1 MNHAMVNLDDFGK
14 SPTSALRFISLPLR
28 RTIRTPRD
36 TRLARLEFGTFYKA
50 VCESNFYDSINLKH
64 ERLQT
69 QGVEAA
75 GVTELPVRI
84 EGIRIRDLAAFA
96 RNVASDP
103 AYADTSPTCLLR
115 AASQAANPH
124 AAPDDVA
131 LLVAYHAGRCVGYHG
146 LLPGA
151 LRTAAGLSK
160 VTWLITF
167 YVAPAFRGRGI
178 GARLVREALALGVD
192 LVTTGIT
199 RAAERAYRAAG
210 FRDLG
215 ELVCRRF
222 SVESYPRP
230 ARWLVYALICGRL
243 RDHWPVRP
251 VACISTEAVGGWEC
265 NTDAPLFPRGVDT
278 VNWMLTHPWVV
289 SRSDAAPDVP
299 AYYFSSVR
307 DLFRFEAYEV
317 GSATDKPRGAF
328 VLSATRQKG
337 KTQVKLLDGFFP
349 DPTHTAAA
357 GVIALRRGQ
366 DLLAHRIDLPLCL
379 EGFLNGSRLL
389 RRLTKRKSRLTLC
402 HPRDPESPLAC
413 CAGKIRLDYCDG
425 DSAFT

>member
-1 MNHAMVNLDDFGK
+1 MM
-14 SPTSALRFISLPLR
+14 
-28 RTIRTPRD
+28 
-36 TRLARLEFGTFYKA
+36 
-50 VCESNFYDSINLKH
+50 NFYESIDLKH

-84 EGIRIRDLAAFA
+84 EAIRIHDLTAFA
-96 RNVASDP
+96 RNVTSNP
-103 AYADTSPTCLLR
+103 AYADTAPTALLR

-131 LLVAYHAGRCVGYHG
+131 LLVATHAGRCVGYHG

-151 LRTAAGLSK
+151 LRTADGLSK
-160 VTWLITF
+160 ISWLITF
-167 YVAPAFRGRGI
+167 YVTPAFRGRGI
-178 GARLVREALALGVD
+178 GARLVRAALALNVD
-192 LVTTGIT
+192 LVATGIT

-215 ELVCRRF
+215 ELGYRRF
-222 SVESYPRP
+222 SIESYPRP

-243 RDHWPVRP
+243 RDRRPVRP
-251 VACISTEAVGGWEC
+251 VVCIPAEAVQGWERA
-265 NTDAPLFPRGVDT
+265 APLFPRDVDT

-289 SRSDAAPDVP
+289 SRPDAAPEVP

-307 DLFRFEAYEV
+307 DLFRFEAYAV
-317 GSATDKPRGAF
+317 GSATDETRGAF
-328 VLSATRQKG
+328 VLSATRRKG
-337 KTQVKLLDGFFP
+337 KTQVKLLDGFFR
-349 DPTHTAAA
+349 DPAHTAAA
-357 GVIALRRGQ
+357 GILALRRGR
-366 DLLAHRIDLPLCL
+366 DLLAHRIDLPLYM

-389 RRLTKRKSRLTLC
+389 RRLTRRKSRLTLY

-413 CAGKIRLDYCDG
+413 GAGKIRLDYCDG

>member
-1 MNHAMVNLDDFGK
+1 MV
-14 SPTSALRFISLPLR
+14 
-28 RTIRTPRD
+28 
-36 TRLARLEFGTFYKA
+36 
-50 VCESNFYDSINLKH
+50 NLKH
-64 ERLQT
+64 ERLRT
-69 QGVEAA
+69 QGVEAV
-75 GVTELPVRI
+75 GVTESPVRI
-84 EGIRIRDLAAFA
+84 EGIRIRDLMAFA

-131 LLVAYHAGRCVGYHG
+131 LLVATHAGRCVGYHG

-151 LRTAAGLSK
+151 LRTADGLSK
-160 VTWLITF
+160 VSWLITF

-178 GARLVREALALGVD
+178 GARLVREALALSVD

-215 ELVCRRF
+215 EIGFRRI

-243 RDHWPVRP
+243 RDRWPVRP
-251 VACISTEAVGGWEC
+251 AAGITTEAVGGWEGS
-265 NTDAPLFPRGVDT
+265 AAVPLFPRGVDT

-307 DLFRFEAYEV
+307 DLFRFEAYEM
-317 GSATDKPRGAF
+317 GSATDGTRGAF
-328 VLSATRQKG
+328 VLSATRRKG

-357 GVIALRRGQ
+357 GVIALRRGR
-366 DLLAHRIDLPLCL
+366 DLLAHRIDFPLCL
-379 EGFLNGSRLL
+379 ESFLNGSRLL
-389 RRLTKRKSRLTLC
+389 RRLTRRKSRLTLC
-402 HPRDPESPLAC
+402 HPRDPESPLAG
-413 CAGKIRLDYCDG
+413 CAGKIRLNYCDG

>member
-1 MNHAMVNLDDFGK
+1 MV
-14 SPTSALRFISLPLR
+14 
-28 RTIRTPRD
+28 
-36 TRLARLEFGTFYKA
+36 
-50 VCESNFYDSINLKH
+50 NLKH

-75 GVTELPVRI
+75 GVTELPVQI
-84 EGIRIRDLAAFA
+84 EWVRIRDLVAFA
-96 RNVASDP
+96 QTAASDP

-151 LRTAAGLSK
+151 LRTADGLSK
-160 VTWLITF
+160 VSWLITF

-178 GARLVREALALGVD
+178 GARLVREALALSVD
-192 LVTTGIT
+192 LVATGIT
-199 RAAERAYRAAG
+199 RAAERVYRVSG

-215 ELVCRRF
+215 ELGCRRF

-243 RDHWPVRP
+243 RDRWPVRP
-251 VACISTEAVGGWEC
+251 VACISTEAVRGWEC
-265 NTDAPLFPRGVDT
+265 AAAPLFPRGVDT

-289 SRSDAAPDVP
+289 SRPDAAPDVP

-317 GSATDKPRGAF
+317 GSATDGARGAF
-328 VLSATRQKG
+328 VLSASRRKG

-349 DPTHTAAA
+349 DPAHTAAA
-357 GVIALRRGQ
+357 GVVALRRGR
-366 DLLAHRIDLPLCL
+366 DLLAHRIDFPLSL
-379 EGFLNGSRLL
+379 EGFIDGSRLL
-389 RRLTKRKSRLTLC
+389 RRLTRRKSHLTLY
-402 HPRDPESPLAC
+402 HPRDPESPLTC
-413 CAGKIRLDYCDG
+413 CAGKIRLNYCDG